1 MTNVNLYFLGPSH
14 IKLNKNK
21 VLRLLRNCRSFTL
34 IGEPQTIEVLE
45 ANAGI
50 VLDKAIF
57 KAINRPN
64 GNLSVFIVMYELEDN
79 WFVRANPKC
88 VDEEGRLIDQGDPAL
103 AVTTH
108 DVHEIATG
116 YRINFEK
123 LLVFNIV
130 TTIFAFEALK
140 NGGSYYELFSNETYD
155 SAFNFCG
162 NKVDVVHSFLSG
174 RIGDRARAYLTSLQI
189 PNETLKNMEKDLS
202 MLLPGRMEKLISSH
216 HDQPLPWAISLTVF
230 GAVLGLAFGFFIR

>member
-57 KAINRPN
+57 KAINHPN
-64 GNLSVFIVMYELEDN
+64 GNLSIFIVMYELEDN

-88 VDEEGRLIDQGDPAL
+88 VDEEGKLTDQGDPAL

-108 DVHEIATG
+108 DVHEIANG

-130 TTIFAFEALK
+130 TTIVAFVALQR
-140 NGGSYYELFSNETYD
+140 GGSYFELFSN
-155 SAFNFCG
+155 
-162 NKVDVVHSFLSG
+162 
-174 RIGDRARAYLTSLQI
+174 
-189 PNETLKNMEKDLS
+189 
-202 MLLPGRMEKLISSH
+202 
-216 HDQPLPWAISLTVF
+216 
-230 GAVLGLAFGFFIR
+230 